1 VYTAGFVG
9 GLVGTAIALNR
20 SVPRVW
26 EAICLGAAL
35 GILGGYLAAFAIE
48 SLHRGFPFES
58 AWKWQFRRGRVP
70 ATNFAVVYGVLGGIA
85 ASGLSTALHMLK
97 GWVRKQRE
105 REMPDDA
112 LSQPSIE

>member
-1 VYTAGFVG
+1 
-9 GLVGTAIALNR
+9 
-20 SVPRVW
+20 
-26 EAICLGAAL
+26 
-35 GILGGYLAAFAIE
+35 
-48 SLHRGFPFES
+48 
-58 AWKWQFRRGRVP
+58 VP